1 MALSLDQTR
10 LFREHIV
17 NDWLKKK
24 VNLCRS
30 SQFGKS
36 VTRSSE
42 RIALPA
48 LRIEAHLTAKLLI
61 KLDTNVSQPYAG
73 SVLTET
79 HELEMDQI
87 GYDDFIFPWF

>member
-10 LFREHIV
+10 LFREHTV

-42 RIALPA
+42 RIA

-87 GYDDFIFPWF
+87 GCDDFIFPWF